1 MSRRVL
7 ALLLVVFFAV
17 SAAWWFFLISPRNA
31 RVGDLDNQL
40 SNAVAEEEA
49 LRRAV
54 LALQEVQQN
63 DVAFLAAI
71 GHMEAG
77 IPMEAELAV
86 FIEEVIALA
95 RRTGIELQSIAPSEP
110 VQVPDLALYEIT
122 VSMALRGEY
131 FEMLDFLF
139 RLDDM
144 ERIVVVQAISIT
156 AGGGTGPVE
165 QPVEPSEETTT
176 TTVDDAATTTT
187 TTTGDGETT
196 TTTTTVPATTTVPPP
211 ALQRNVLAVSLTV
224 KLYTR
229 SPLLP
234 VDVLPA
240 QTGVPGGGEPP
251 DGEAL
256 SGGGEP

>member
-7 ALLLVVFFAV
+7 ALLLVFFVAA

-54 LALQEVQQN
+54 VALQEVQQN

-71 GHMEAG
+71 GQMEAG

-122 VSMALRGEY
+122 VTMALRGEY

-144 ERIVVVQAISIT
+144 ERIAVVQAISIS
-156 AGGGTGPVE
+156 AASGAGPVE
-165 QPVEPSEETTT
+165 QPVEPPEETTT
-176 TTVDDAATTTT
+176 TTVVDTT
-187 TTTGDGETT
+187 TTTGAGETT
-196 TTTTTVPATTTVPPP
+196 TTTTTTSPTTTTVLPP
-211 ALQRNVLAVSLTV
+211 ALQRNVLSVSLTL

-234 VDVLPA
+234 VDVLRA

>member
-7 ALLLVVFFAV
+7 ALMLAFFVAV

-71 GHMEAG
+71 GQMEAG
-77 IPMEAELAV
+77 IPVEAELAV

-122 VSMALRGEY
+122 VSMSLRGEY

-156 AGGGTGPVE
+156 AGGGAGPVE
-165 QPVEPSEETTT
+165 QPVEPPEETTT
-176 TTVDDAATTTT
+176 TTVDGTTTT
-187 TTTGDGETT
+187 EAGETT
-196 TTTTTVPATTTVPPP
+196 TTTTTAPTTTTGPPP

-234 VDVLPA
+234 VDLLPG

-251 DGEAL
+251 GGEAL